1 MYILL
6 KEDAVSKEL
15 LQKLALLESKSD
27 LLEAELTHLDTL
39 LKKSGFSEGIE
50 TLKGAVEELLS
61 QIEDSDSSEEG
72 LFA

>member
-1 MYILL
+1 MYILI
-6 KEDAVSKEL
+6 KEDAVNKEL